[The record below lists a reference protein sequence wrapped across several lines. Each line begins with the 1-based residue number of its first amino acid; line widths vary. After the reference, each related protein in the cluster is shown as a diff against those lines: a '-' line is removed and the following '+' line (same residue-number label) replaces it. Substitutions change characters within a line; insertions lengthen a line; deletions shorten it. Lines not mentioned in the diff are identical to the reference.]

1 MKQGTLVRTSNVIQ
15 ADKCIDYLVTR
26 PKMEM
31 VGLGLI
37 YGKPGLGKTTYAKR
51 VAFSRGYLYLRLEA
65 TTTPKSF
72 ATELLTALYRRF
84 GLGEYIPYGTA
95 NGLYKQ
101 CLSIL
106 EDHENTI
113 IVIDEIDYAFRYP
126 QLLGAI
132 RDIVDETLSIVIL
145 VGMQNAK
152 DRLSQINEYYFDRC
166 NAFYEFKPVTKQDI
180 SLILTTMLDVKV
192 DNDLADYVHFSST
205 GNLRLAMKIMHMIE
219 DRARKQSLSKVTRQD
234 IEVRKP
240 R

>member
-15 ADKCIDYLVTR
+15 ADKCIDYLITR

-37 YGKPGLGKTTYAKR
+37 YGKPGLGKTTYARR

-72 ATELLTALYRRF
+72 ANELLTSLYRRF
-84 GLGEYIPYGTA
+84 GLGEYVPYGTA

-145 VGMQNAK
+145 IGMQNAK
-152 DRLSQINEYYFDRC
+152 DRLAQINEYYFDRC

-180 SLILTTMLDVKV
+180 SLILNSMLDVQI
-192 DNDLADYVHFSST
+192 DNDLAEYVHFNST
-205 GNLRLAMKIMHMIE
+205 GNLRLAMKLMHMIE
-219 DRARKQSLSKVTRQD
+219 DRARKQSLSKVSRQD
-234 IEVRKP
+234 IERQGKA
-240 R
+240 

>member
-15 ADKCIDYLVTR
+15 ADKCIDYLVNR

-152 DRLSQINEYYFDRC
+152 DRLAQINEYYFDRC
-166 NAFYEFKPVTKQDI
+166 NAFYEFKPVTRQDVI
-180 SLILTTMLDVKV
+180 QLMNSVLGVQV
-192 DNDLADYVHFSST
+192 ESDLVTYVHFHST
-205 GNLRLAMKIMHMIE
+205 GNLRLVMKLMRMIE
-219 DRARKQSLSKVTRQD
+219 DRALKQGLTKVSRLD
-234 IEVRKP
+234 IEKLRTA
-240 R
+240 

>member
-1 MKQGTLVRTSNVIQ
+1 
-15 ADKCIDYLVTR
+15 
-26 PKMEM
+26 MEM

-37 YGKPGLGKTTYAKR
+37 YGKPGLGKTTYARR

-72 ATELLTALYRRF
+72 ATELLTSLYRRF

-145 VGMQNAK
+145 IGMQNSK
-152 DRLSQINEYYFDRC
+152 DRLAQINEYYFDRC
-166 NAFYEFKPVTKQDI
+166 NAFYEFKPVTKQDV
-180 SLILTTMLDVKV
+180 SLLLNSMLDVKI
-192 DNDLADYVHFSST
+192 DNDLAEYVHFNSA
-205 GNLRLAMKIMHMIE
+205 GNLRLAMKLMHMIE
-219 DRARKQSLSKVTRQD
+219 DRARKQSLSKISRQD
-234 IEVRKP
+234 IERQGKA
-240 R
+240 

>member
-15 ADKCIDYLVTR
+15 ADKCIDYLVNR

-152 DRLSQINEYYFDRC
+152 DRLAQINEYYFDRC
-166 NAFYEFKPVTKQDI
+166 NAFYEFKPVTRQDI
-180 SLILTTMLDVKV
+180 IQLMNSVLDVQV
-192 DNDLADYVHFSST
+192 ESDLVTYVHFHST
-205 GNLRLAMKIMHMIE
+205 GNLRLVMKLMRMIE
-219 DRARKQSLSKVTRQD
+219 DRALKQGLTKVTRQD
-234 IEVRKP
+234 IEKLRSA
-240 R
+240 